1 MRKFTILALFLT
13 AFLSV
18 LAAPSASAAPQA
30 IQASCSGTGCDNKD
44 PAATGCSSGSTTVD
58 SQTTSKG
65 TFELR
70 WSPTCQTNW
79 VRVANYAGG
88 GPHLFL
94 DVCDVDRGVCALFN
108 APTTAGTHFGNMVYS
123 PGSNCAE
130 GLVDYDSDDTY
141 EVVLTSSTC

>member
-30 IQASCSGTGCDNKD
+30 IQASCSGTSCDNKD
-44 PAATGCSSGSTTVD
+44 PVVTGCSSSATPVD
-58 SQTTSKG
+58 SQTTAKG
-65 TFELR
+65 TFRLM

-79 VRVANYAGG
+79 VQVNNYAGG

-94 DVCDVDRGVCALFN
+94 DVCDIPRGVCVTWD
-108 APTTAGTHFGNMVYS
+108 APTTAGRHYGNMVYS
-123 PGSNCAE
+123 PSNHCAE
-130 GLVDYDSDDTY
+130 GLVDYDSDTTY
-141 EVVLTSSTC
+141 EIILTSSTC